1 MKRNVKR
8 KKENERWKENYLV
21 KHVSA
26 LYFRIH
32 ALTCLG
38 RAIVSTKPK
47 GIRKRERKREK
58 RCKRDGEKERELRRM
73 KKKERV

>member
-1 MKRNVKR
+1 MNVKR
-8 KKENERWKENYLV
+8 KGMQKNTEERKKVIERWKENCLV

-26 LYFRIH
+26 HYFRIH

-47 GIRKRERKREK
+47 GI
-58 RCKRDGEKERELRRM
+58 GN
-73 KKKERV
+73 V